1 MSKLPDVFRQ
11 GQEQHQW
18 KLVNGEMGLP
28 EQVTCDVAIIGSGAG
43 AGITAE
49 LLTKAGLDVVILEE
63 GPLRTSTDFN
73 QKESQAY
80 QDLYQESATRATMDN
95 SMSILQGRCVGGTT
109 VINWTSSFRTPED
122 TLKFWQDQF
131 GLKDM
136 DKDAMAPWF
145 AGAEKRLNVEPWAAA
160 PNPNNELLRTGATK
174 LGINAKVIPRNV
186 KGCWNTGSCGMGC
199 PTNAKQSMLITT
211 IPTALTNGARLFHQ
225 TRAEKLEIKNGEVQG
240 VVCSGIRINGDR
252 VSDKKM
258 RVVAK
263 HYVVSGGAI
272 NSPALL
278 KRSDTPDP
286 HGILG
291 TRTFLHPVT
300 FSSGV
305 FSDKVEGWTGAPQTI
320 YSDHYLHTQ
329 PVGGPIG
336 FKIEATPMHPGLT
349 SVLLGGVGADLAERF
364 QHYPNTQLLLSLLRD
379 GFHPESVGGTVML
392 NIDGSPLLNYPITPY
407 LLEGAKRSLL
417 AMAELQFAAGAQK
430 VLPYH
435 AQGRYFSNMAEAKAG
450 IDQFAMEP
458 FKTGLGSAHV
468 MGGCRMGGNETLG
481 VVQPDGVHWQ
491 VKNLSVHDGSL
502 FPTSLG
508 ANPQL
513 SIYGL
518 TNRLATQLARKLT
531 GKDVSLAA

>member
-1 MSKLPDVFRQ
+1 
-11 GQEQHQW
+11 
-18 KLVNGEMGLP
+18 
-28 EQVTCDVAIIGSGAG
+28 
-43 AGITAE
+43 
-49 LLTKAGLDVVILEE
+49 
-63 GPLRTSTDFN
+63 
-73 QKESQAY
+73 
-80 QDLYQESATRATMDN
+80 
-95 SMSILQGRCVGGTT
+95 
-109 VINWTSSFRTPED
+109 
-122 TLKFWQDQF
+122 
-131 GLKDM
+131 
-136 DKDAMAPWF
+136 MAPWF
-145 AGAEKRLNVEPWAAA
+145 EGAEKRLNVEPWAAA
-160 PNPNNELLRTGATK
+160 PNPNNELLRTGASK

-240 VVCSGIRINGDR
+240 VVCSGIRVNGDR
-252 VSDKKM
+252 VSDKHM

-305 FSDKVEGWTGAPQTI
+305 FSDKIEGWSGAPQTI

-392 NIDGSPLLNYPITPY
+392 NVDGSALLNYPITPY
-407 LLEGAKRSLL
+407 LLDGAKRSLL
-417 AMAELQFAAGAQK
+417 AMAEIQFAAGAQK

-435 AQGRYFSNMAEAKAG
+435 AQGRYFSNMAEAKAA

-468 MGGCRMGGNETLG
+468 MGGCRMGGSETQG
-481 VVQPDGVHWQ
+481 VVQPDGTHWQ